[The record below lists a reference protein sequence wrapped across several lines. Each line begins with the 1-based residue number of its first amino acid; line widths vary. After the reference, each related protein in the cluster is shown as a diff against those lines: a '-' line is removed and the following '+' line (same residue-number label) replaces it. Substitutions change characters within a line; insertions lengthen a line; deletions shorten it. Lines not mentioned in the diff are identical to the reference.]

1 MTGKQNLHI
10 AAADGAP
17 GFDELVHDIATRF
30 GADGVPPQ
38 AVVMD
43 DHNGDWDNLY
53 PFSVVCVLLV

>member
-17 GFDELVHDIATRF
+17 GFDELVHEIATRF

-53 PFSVVCVLLV
+53 PFSVVCVLLA